1 MEMKRHRTAFIVI
14 AFVVGLSLTPAG
26 AQPAES
32 RPDQAKLPGLAEL
45 RKMRSRFAPT
55 ELRVSPTQLSPG
67 DRQALARLI
76 EAARIMDTLQ
86 LEQRWSGNH
95 ALYAKLKKD
104 STPLGRERL
113 RYFWMNK
120 GPWSALDDHKVFVPD
135 APAKKPLGANFYP
148 EDVTKEELEA
158 WMKTLSKADKEQAE
172 WFFTTI
178 RRDPAKKF
186 KIVPYSQEYA
196 ANLGKASQLLKEAS
210 ELTTNAS
217 LKRYLSLRADAF
229 LSNDY
234 FDSDVA
240 WMDLDSPLDVTIGP
254 YETYNDELFGYKAAF
269 EAYISIRDE
278 KESAKLKFFGNHLQ
292 EIENNL
298 PIPAEHR
305 NPKIGALSPITVVNE
320 VFGAGDGNMG
330 VQTAAYNLPNDE
342 RVIQQKGSKRVML
355 KNVQQAKFNKTLVPI
370 SRVVLPAAARKDLD
384 FESFFTHI
392 LAHELTHGLGPHGM
406 TIGGRATTPRQEL
419 KELYG
424 TIEEAKAD
432 VTGLF
437 ALQFLMDKG
446 LLKDSLG
453 SGAVAERKMYTTFL
467 ASAFRT
473 LRFGVT
479 SSHARGM
486 AIQFNYLL
494 DKGAYRVNPD
504 GTFAVDFTKIKA
516 AIRDLDRD
524 LLMLEAT
531 GDYAGAKKMM
541 TELSV
546 VRPPVQ
552 RALDRLKT
560 VPTDIEPI
568 FVTANLIAPDKS
580 SGPEQKAVKSVKSKK
595 PLEVR

>member
-1 MEMKRHRTAFIVI
+1 MRIHKLLISCLLLSACAF
-14 AFVVGLSLTPAG
+14 AQDKPPFLT
-26 AQPAES
+26 
-32 RPDQAKLPGLAEL
+32 EL
-45 RKMRSRFAPT
+45 RKMRMRLAPT
-55 ELRVSPTQLSPG
+55 ELRVSPTQLSAG
-67 DRQALARLI
+67 DRQALAKLI

-86 LEQRWSGNH
+86 LEQRWSGNN
-95 ALYAKLKKD
+95 ALYTQLKKD
-104 STPLGRERL
+104 ATPLGRERL
-113 RYFWMNK
+113 RYFWINK
-120 GPWSALDDHKVFVPD
+120 GPWSILDDHKAFLPD
-135 APAKKPLGANFYP
+135 VPAKKPLGANFYP
-148 EDVTKEELEA
+148 EDATKEEVEA
-158 WMKTLSKADKEQAE
+158 WMKTLSKDDKEQSE

-196 ANLGKASQLLKEAS
+196 PGLGNAAGLLREAAS
-210 ELTTNAS
+210 LTNNAS
-217 LKRYLSLRADAF
+217 LKKFLNLRADAF
-229 LSNDY
+229 VSNDY
-234 FDSDVA
+234 FNSDLA

-278 KESAKLKFFGNHLQ
+278 KESNKLAFFGKHLQ
-292 EIENNL
+292 EIEDNL
-298 PIPAEHR
+298 PIPQERR

-355 KNVQQAKFNKTLVPI
+355 KNVQQAKFTKTLIPI

-384 FESFFTHI
+384 FEFFFTHI
-392 LAHELTHGLGPHGM
+392 LAHELTHGLGPHGL
-406 TIGGRATTPRQEL
+406 TINGRASTPRQEL

-446 LLKDSLG
+446 LLKEGLG
-453 SGAVAERKMYTTFL
+453 QGEAAERKLYTTYL

-479 SSHARGM
+479 DSHARGM

-494 DKGAYRVNPD
+494 DKGAYKANAN
-504 GTFAVDFTKIKA
+504 GTFSVDFSKIKSA
-516 AIRDLDRD
+516 VSDLDHE
-524 LLMLEAT
+524 LLMLEAN
-531 GDYAGAKKMM
+531 GDYAGAKKMLSD
-541 TELSV
+541 LSV
-546 VRPPVQ
+546 IRPPVQ
-552 RALDRLKT
+552 KALDRLKT
-560 VPTDIEPI
+560 VPTDIEPV
-568 FVTANLIAPDKS
+568 FVTANLVAPDKS
-580 SGPEQKAVKSVKSKK
+580 AGPDQTAASAKPATKTKK
-595 PLEVR
+595 KVQ

>member
-1 MEMKRHRTAFIVI
+1 MKRLWALGII
-14 AFVVGLSLTPAG
+14 AVLFLTQAA
-26 AQPAES
+26 AQQTKAPS
-32 RPDQAKLPGLAEL
+32 SDKAKLPGVAEL
-45 RKMRSRFAPT
+45 RKMRSRLAST
-55 ELRVSPTQLSPG
+55 ELRVSPAQLSPG
-67 DRQALARLI
+67 DRQALVKLI
-76 EAARIMDTLQ
+76 EAARIMDALQ
-86 LEQRWSGNH
+86 LEQRWSGNN

-104 STPLGRERL
+104 SSPLGRERL
-113 RYFWMNK
+113 RYFWINK
-120 GPWSALDDHKVFVPD
+120 GPWSALDEHKVFLPD

-148 EDVTKEELEA
+148 EDTSQEEVEA
-158 WMKTLSKADKEQAE
+158 WMKTLSKEDKQQAE

-178 RRDPAKKF
+178 RRDPAGSKSF
-186 KIVPYSQEYA
+186 KIIPYSQEYA
-196 ANLGKASQLLKEAS
+196 ASLGKAAQLLKDAA

-217 LKRYLSLRADAF
+217 LKKYLTLRADAF
-229 LSNDY
+229 VSNDY
-234 FDSDVA
+234 FASDVA

-278 KESAKLKFFGNHLQ
+278 KESGKLAFFGNHLQ
-292 EIENNL
+292 DIENNL

-305 NPKIGALSPITVVNE
+305 NAKIGALSPITVVNE

-384 FESFFTHI
+384 FDSFFTHI
-392 LAHELTHGLGPHGM
+392 LAHELTHGLGPHGLK
-406 TIGGRATTPRQEL
+406 INGRESTPRQEL
-419 KELYG
+419 KELYS

-437 ALQFLMDKG
+437 ALQYLMDKG
-446 LLKDSLG
+446 LLKDGLG
-453 SGAVAERKMYTTFL
+453 QGEAAERKMYTTFL

-494 DKGAYRVNPD
+494 DKGAYKVNAD
-504 GTFAVDFTKIKA
+504 GTFSVDFTKIKA

-531 GDYAGAKKMM
+531 GDYAGAKRMM

-546 VRPPVQ
+546 IRPSVQ
-552 RALDRLKT
+552 RALNRLKN

-568 FVTANLIAPDKS
+568 FVTANLVAPDKS
-580 SGPEQKAVKSVKSKK
+580 SGPEQGAATAAKSRSKK
-595 PLEVR
+595 KGE

>member
-1 MEMKRHRTAFIVI
+1 
-14 AFVVGLSLTPAG
+14 
-26 AQPAES
+26 
-32 RPDQAKLPGLAEL
+32 
-45 RKMRSRFAPT
+45 MRSRLAPT
-55 ELRVSPTQLSPG
+55 ELRVSPAQLSSG
-67 DRQALARLI
+67 DRQALAKLI
-76 EAARIMDTLQ
+76 EAARLMDAMQ
-86 LEQRWSGNH
+86 LEQRWSGNN
-95 ALYAKLKKD
+95 ALYTQLKKD
-104 STPLGRERL
+104 NTPLGRERL
-113 RYFWMNK
+113 RYFWINK
-120 GPWSALDDHKVFVPD
+120 GPWSALDEHQVFLPD
-135 APAKKPLGANFYP
+135 APEKKPLGANFYP
-148 EDVTKEELEA
+148 EDVTKEEVET
-158 WMKTLSKADKEQAE
+158 WMKSLSKADKEQAE

-178 RRDPAKKF
+178 RRDPANKF

-196 ANLGKASQLLKEAS
+196 GGLGKAAQLLKEAA

-217 LKRYLSLRADAF
+217 LKKYLTLRADAF
-229 LSNDY
+229 ISNDY
-234 FDSDVA
+234 FASDVA

-278 KESAKLKFFGNHLQ
+278 KESGKLAFFSNHLQ
-292 EIENNL
+292 GIEDNL

-355 KNVQQAKFNKTLVPI
+355 KNVQQAKFNKTLIPI

-384 FESFFTHI
+384 FDSFFTHI
-392 LAHELTHGLGPHGM
+392 LAHELTHGLGPHGLK
-406 TIGGRATTPRQEL
+406 IKGRESTPRQEL

-437 ALQFLMDKG
+437 ALQYLMDKG
-446 LLKDSLG
+446 LLKDGLG
-453 SGAVAERKMYTTFL
+453 QGEAAERKMYTTYL

-479 SSHARGM
+479 DSHARGM

-494 DKGAYRVNPD
+494 DKGAYKANPD
-504 GTFAVDFTKIKA
+504 GTFAVDFSKIKA

-541 TELSV
+541 TELNV
-546 VRPPVQ
+546 IRPSVQ

-568 FVTANLIAPDKS
+568 FVTANLVAPDKS
-580 SGPEQKAVKSVKSKK
+580 AGPVQTSSKTK
-595 PLEVR
+595 VPAAKKGAGR